1 MGDLNFFIGF
11 GESWGSQAQV
21 DPLFGYIR
29 NSLEQQNLTDVPM
42 IRPLPTWR
50 NRRVGD
56 SSLARRLD
64 RFLIKVPLLH
74 HLNRYRQWASSGG
87 ISDHAPIYL
96 EILGPKAKPKSP
108 YKFNHVWL
116 QEPRYIKMVTDYW
129 KENIISS
136 HRSLAEG
143 FCHNLS
149 QLKHLSISWAIEEK
163 QRDDQTIPFIE
174 SELNALTYDNNK
186 GF

>member
-1 MGDLNFFIGF
+1 
-11 GESWGSQAQV
+11 
-21 DPLFGYIR
+21 
-29 NSLEQQNLTDVPM
+29 M

-50 NRRVGD
+50 NKRVGD
-56 SSLARRLD
+56 SALARSLD

-74 HLNRYRQWASSGG
+74 HLNRYRQWVGSGG
-87 ISDHAPIYL
+87 ISNHSPIYL
-96 EILGPKAKPKSP
+96 EILGLEAIPKSP

-116 QEPRYIKMVTDYW
+116 HEPRYIKMVTDYW
-129 KENIISS
+129 KENPILS

-143 FCHNLS
+143 FYHNLS

-163 QRDDQTIPFIE
+163 QKDDQSLPLIE
-174 SELNALTYDNNK
+174 SELSALMDDNNK